1 MGVLRASFALRLP
14 LTFAPGQVRTPILR
28 KESLRVAAC
37 RAVAER
43 RRACRAVAER
53 RRACRAEAERRRNEK
68 PFNVQ
73 RFQHAT
79 FPIGNREEN
88 LAGTVSFAK
97 LALPGFPHLRYLC
110 FLDVQTFLA

>member
-28 KESLRVAAC
+28 KESLRVA
-37 RAVAER
+37 
-43 RRACRAVAER
+43 ACRAVAER